1 MFRLL
6 SIIIECISSVV
17 FVIPAVWIWQSKI
30 AKQKNFQ
37 QLLVLY
43 LFVFYMIAVFSVTGI
58 PTVDALHTID
68 FSFQLIPFIGILND
82 TTEYI
87 KNSILNVILFMPMGF
102 FMPVLWK
109 EYDSLKKIASLGLIL
124 SVSIELLQIFTFRLT
139 DIDDIITNTTGA
151 ILGYLVFKFI
161 SAHEFYHKIE
171 LKINKISNIKIKN
184 ESIIMIILAFLISFL
199 LKPLVSSILWT
210 MLLESPLWEKIK

>member
-6 SIIIECISSVV
+6 SIAIECISSAV
-17 FVIPAVWIWQSKI
+17 FVIPAVLIWQYKI

-37 QLLVLY
+37 QLLVLF

-58 PTVDALHTID
+58 PTVDALNTID
-68 FSFQLIPFIGILND
+68 FSFNLIPFIGIIND

-102 FMPVLWK
+102 LLPVLWK
-109 EYDSLKKIASLGLIL
+109 EYDSLKKIASSGLIL
-124 SVSIELLQIFTFRLT
+124 SLSIELLQIFTFRLT

-151 ILGYLVFKFI
+151 IIGYFIFKLI
-161 SAHEFYHKIE
+161 SSHEYYHKIE
-171 LKINKISNIKIKN
+171 LKINKISGIKIKK
-184 ESIIMIILAFLISFL
+184 ESIMIIILAFLISFL
-199 LKPLVSSILWT
+199 LKPLVSSILWII
-210 MLLESPLWEKIK
+210 LLESPLWEKIK

>member
-1 MFRLL
+1 
-6 SIIIECISSVV
+6 
-17 FVIPAVWIWQSKI
+17 
-30 AKQKNFQ
+30 
-37 QLLVLY
+37 
-43 LFVFYMIAVFSVTGI
+43 
-58 PTVDALHTID
+58 
-68 FSFQLIPFIGILND
+68 
-82 TTEYI
+82 
-87 KNSILNVILFMPMGF
+87 MPMGF